1 MVIYQQCWVRSLLSV
16 FAVACMMFVSSCSSH
31 KELAYISDAERDSA
45 QQILTTYA
53 HTIHPGDLLYIY
65 VNSEVMESVVPFN
78 QETHIEALEM
88 SRLNMAGVSNGEQQ
102 ISDTYK
108 NRTQRQVTGYLV
120 DEKGFITFPVLG
132 KINVAGL
139 QHDSVETI
147 IQKRLISGEYVI
159 DPVVTVSPMNFRVS
173 VVGEVRI
180 PKELHIT
187 GERLTIFEALAM
199 CGDITDSGRRDNVV
213 VMREINGSVIPIEIN
228 LTQKTLFNSE
238 AYYLQQNDIVYVEPN
253 VYKRRKSNYDPYL
266 QQDILS
272 YVGLSGSLV
281 RMAYIT
287 YIRYVMDREGLFH

>member
-1 MVIYQQCWVRSLLSV
+1 MKKTLVISAIALMLV
-16 FAVACMMFVSSCSSH
+16 FASCSSH

-88 SRLNMAGVSNGEQQ
+88 SRLNMAGGSNGEQQ

-120 DEKGFITFPVLG
+120 DEQGFITFPVLG

-173 VVGEVRI
+173 VVGEVRN

-228 LTQKTLFNSE
+228 LTRKSLFNSE

-253 VYKRRKSNYDPYL
+253 DYKKRKSNYDPYL
-266 QQDILS
+266 NQDIHS
-272 YVGLSGSLV
+272 YVRLSSSLA
-281 RMAYIT
+281 RLAYIT
-287 YIRYVMDREGLFH
+287 YIRYMLDRNGLFD

>member
-1 MVIYQQCWVRSLLSV
+1 MKKTLVISAIALMFV
-16 FAVACMMFVSSCSSH
+16 FASCSSH

-88 SRLNMAGVSNGEQQ
+88 SRLNMAGGSIGEQQ

-108 NRTQRQVTGYLV
+108 NRAQRQVTGYLV
-120 DEKGFITFPVLG
+120 DEQGFITFPVLG
-132 KINVAGL
+132 KVNVAGL

-159 DPVVTVSPMNFRVS
+159 DPVVTVSPMDFRVS
-173 VVGEVRI
+173 VVGEVRN

-213 VMREINGSVIPIEIN
+213 VMREKNGSVIPIEIN
-228 LTQKTLFNSE
+228 LTQKTLFSSE
-238 AYYLQQNDIVYVEPN
+238 AYYLRQNDIVYVEPN
-253 VYKRRKSNYDPYL
+253 DYKKRKSNYDPNL
-266 QQDILS
+266 QYDIIS
-272 YVGLSGSLV
+272 YVRLSGSLAGL
-281 RMAYIT
+281 AYIT
-287 YIRYVMDREGLFH
+287 FIRYILDSNGLFN

>member
-1 MVIYQQCWVRSLLSV
+1 MKRLLFL
-16 FAVACMMFVSSCSSH
+16 FAISFVVLLNSCGVQR
-31 KELAYISDAERDSA
+31 EWAYISDAERDSA
-45 QQILTTYA
+45 QQILTTYS

-78 QETHIEALEM
+78 QETHIEAMEM
-88 SRLNMAGVSNGEQQ
+88 SRLNIAGVSNGEQQ

-120 DEKGFITFPVLG
+120 DEQGFITFPVLG

-139 QHDSVETI
+139 QHDSVESI
-147 IQKRLISGEYVI
+147 IQKRLIMGEYVI

-173 VVGEVRI
+173 VVGEVKT

-199 CGDITDSGRRDNVV
+199 CGDITVYGLRDKVV
-213 VMREINGSVIPIEIN
+213 VLREKNGNVTPIEID
-228 LTQKTLFNSE
+228 LTRKTLFDSE
-238 AYYLQQNDIVYVEPN
+238 VYYLQRNDVVYVEADEKRKRQAVDDPN
-253 VYKRRKSNYDPYL
+253 L

-272 YVGLSGSLV
+272 YVRLSASIV
-281 RMAYIT
+281 RLLYIT
-287 YIRYVMDREGLFH
+287 GWRYGTR

>member
-1 MVIYQQCWVRSLLSV
+1 MKKTLVISAIALMFV
-16 FAVACMMFVSSCSSH
+16 FASCSSH

-78 QETHIEALEM
+78 QETHFEALEM
-88 SRLNMAGVSNGEQQ
+88 SRLNMTGEHNGEQQ
-102 ISDTYK
+102 MSDTYR
-108 NRTQRQVTGYLV
+108 NRKQRQVPGYLV
-120 DEKGFITFPVLG
+120 DEQGFITFPVLG

-147 IQKRLISGEYVI
+147 IQKRLISGEYVT

-173 VVGEVRI
+173 VVGEVSN

-199 CGDITDSGRRDNVV
+199 CGDITIDGKRENVV
-213 VMREINGSVIPIEIN
+213 VLREKNGLVTPIEID
-228 LTQKTLFNSE
+228 LTKKTLFDSE
-238 AYYLQQNDIVYVEPN
+238 CYYLQHNDIVYVEPN
-253 VYKRRKSNYDPYL
+253 TKKKRQATYDPNL
-266 QQDILS
+266 PKDIAS
-272 YVGLSGSLV
+272 YVRLGTAIG
-281 RMAYIT
+281 RMAIMGFYRFS
-287 YIRYVMDREGLFH
+287 RYN

>member
-1 MVIYQQCWVRSLLSV
+1 MNKSLFISAIALMFV
-16 FAVACMMFVSSCSSH
+16 FASCSSH

-88 SRLNMAGVSNGEQQ
+88 SRLNMTGEHNGEQQ
-102 ISDTYK
+102 MSDTYR
-108 NRTQRQVTGYLV
+108 NRKQRQVPGYLV
-120 DEKGFITFPVLG
+120 DEQGFITFPVLG

-139 QHDSVETI
+139 QHDSVESI

-159 DPVVTVSPMNFRVS
+159 DPVVTVSPMDFRVS
-173 VVGEVRI
+173 VVGEVKY

-228 LTQKTLFNSE
+228 LTQKSLFNSE

-253 VYKRRKSNYDPYL
+253 DYKKRKSNYDPNL
-266 QQDILS
+266 QHDIIS
-272 YVGLSGSLV
+272 YVRLSGSLA
-281 RMAYIT
+281 RLAYIT
-287 YIRYVMDREGLFH
+287 YIRYIVD

>member
-1 MVIYQQCWVRSLLSV
+1 M
-16 FAVACMMFVSSCSSH
+16 FAATFIMFVSSCSSH

-78 QETHIEALEM
+78 QETQVDALEM
-88 SRLNMAGVSNGEQQ
+88 SRLYMAGGSNGEQQ
-102 ISDTYK
+102 ISETHK
-108 NRTQRQVTGYLV
+108 NRAQRQVTGYLV
-120 DEKGFITFPVLG
+120 DEQGFITFPVLG

-139 QHDSVETI
+139 QHDSVESI
-147 IQKRLISGEYVI
+147 VQKRLISGEYVI

-173 VVGEVRI
+173 VVGEVRR

-228 LTQKTLFNSE
+228 LTQKSLFSSE

-253 VYKRRKSNYDPYL
+253 DYKKRKSNYNYNI
-266 QQDILS
+266 QNEVIS
-272 YVGLSGSLV
+272 YVRLSTSIARL
-281 RMAYIT
+281 AYIT
-287 YIRYVMDREGLFH
+287 YVRYMMDRKGLFH

>member
-1 MVIYQQCWVRSLLSV
+1 MNKSLFISAIALLFV
-16 FAVACMMFVSSCSSH
+16 FASCSSH

-88 SRLNMAGVSNGEQQ
+88 SRLNMTGGSNGEQQ

-120 DEKGFITFPVLG
+120 DEQGFITFPVLG

-159 DPVVTVSPMNFRVS
+159 DPVVTVSSMNFRVS
-173 VVGEVRI
+173 VVGEVRN

-228 LTQKTLFNSE
+228 LTRKSLFNSE

-253 VYKRRKSNYDPYL
+253 DYKKRKTNYDPYL

-272 YVGLSGSLV
+272 YVRLSSSLA
-281 RMAYIT
+281 RLAYIT
-287 YIRYVMDREGLFH
+287 YIRYILDRNGLFN

>member
-1 MVIYQQCWVRSLLSV
+1 MKKTLVISAIALMFV
-16 FAVACMMFVSSCSSH
+16 FASCSSH

-88 SRLNMAGVSNGEQQ
+88 SRLNMAGGSNGEQQ

-139 QHDSVETI
+139 QHDSVESI
-147 IQKRLISGEYVI
+147 IQHRLVSGEYVI

-173 VVGEVRI
+173 VVGEVRR

-253 VYKRRKSNYDPYL
+253 DYKKRKSNYDPNL
-266 QQDILS
+266 RHDILS
-272 YVGLSGSLV
+272 YVRLSTSIV
-281 RMAYIT
+281 RMAFTT
-287 YIRYVMDREGLFH
+287 YRRYMIDRRGLFH

>member
-1 MVIYQQCWVRSLLSV
+1 MKRLLFLFAITFVVLLS
-16 FAVACMMFVSSCSSH
+16 SCGTQR
-31 KELAYISDAERDSA
+31 ELAYISDAERDSA

-78 QETHIEALEM
+78 QETHIEAMEM
-88 SRLNMAGVSNGEQQ
+88 SRLNMAGGSNGEQH
-102 ISDTYK
+102 ISNTYK

-120 DEKGFITFPVLG
+120 DEQGFITFPVLG

-139 QHDSVETI
+139 QHDSVESI

-173 VVGEVRI
+173 VVGEVKT

-199 CGDITDSGRRDNVV
+199 CGDITVYGLRDKVV
-213 VMREINGSVIPIEIN
+213 VLREKNGNVTPIEID
-228 LTQKTLFNSE
+228 LTRKTLFDSE
-238 AYYLQQNDIVYVEPN
+238 VYYLQRNDVVYVEANEKRKRQAVDDPN
-253 VYKRRKSNYDPYL
+253 LR
-266 QQDILS
+266 QDILS
-272 YVGLSGSLV
+272 YVRLSGSIARLV
-281 RMAYIT
+281 YIT
-287 YIRYVMDREGLFH
+287 SLRYGTR

>member
-1 MVIYQQCWVRSLLSV
+1 MKRLLFLFAITFVVLLS
-16 FAVACMMFVSSCSSH
+16 SCGTQR
-31 KELAYISDAERDSA
+31 ELAYISDAERDSA

-78 QETHIEALEM
+78 QETHIEAMEM
-88 SRLNMAGVSNGEQQ
+88 SRLNMAGGSNGEQH
-102 ISDTYK
+102 ISNTYK

-120 DEKGFITFPVLG
+120 DEQGFITFPVLG

-139 QHDSVETI
+139 QHDSVESM

-173 VVGEVRI
+173 VVGEVKT

-199 CGDITDSGRRDNVV
+199 CGDITVYGLRDKVV
-213 VMREINGSVIPIEIN
+213 VLREKNGNVIPIEID
-228 LTQKTLFNSE
+228 LTRKTLFDSE
-238 AYYLQQNDIVYVEPN
+238 VYYLQRNDVVYVEADEKRKRQAVDDPN
-253 VYKRRKSNYDPYL
+253 LR
-266 QQDILS
+266 QDILS
-272 YVGLSGSLV
+272 YVRLSASIV
-281 RMAYIT
+281 RLLYIT
-287 YIRYVMDREGLFH
+287 SWRYGTR

>member
-78 QETHIEALEM
+78 QETHVEALEI
-88 SRLNMAGVSNGEQQ
+88 SRLNMAGGSNGEQQ
-102 ISDTYK
+102 ISETYK
-108 NRTQRQVTGYLV
+108 NRAQRQVTGYLV

-139 QHDSVETI
+139 QHDSVESI
-147 IQKRLISGEYVI
+147 IQKRLISGEYVT
-159 DPVVTVSPMNFRVS
+159 DPVVTVNSMNFRVS
-173 VVGEVRI
+173 VVGEVRN
-180 PKELHIT
+180 PKELHLT

-253 VYKRRKSNYDPYL
+253 DFKKRKSDYDYNL
-266 QQDILS
+266 QKDVVS
-272 YVGLSGSLV
+272 YVMLSTSIARL
-281 RMAYIT
+281 AYIT
-287 YIRYVMDREGLFH
+287 YLRYVMDKKGLFH

>member
-1 MVIYQQCWVRSLLSV
+1 MNKSLFISAIALLFV
-16 FAVACMMFVSSCSSH
+16 FASCSSH

-88 SRLNMAGVSNGEQQ
+88 SRLNMVGGSNGEQQ

-120 DEKGFITFPVLG
+120 DEQGFITFPVLG

-159 DPVVTVSPMNFRVS
+159 DPVVTVSSMNFRVS
-173 VVGEVRI
+173 VVGEVRN

-228 LTQKTLFNSE
+228 LTRKSLFNSE

-253 VYKRRKSNYDPYL
+253 DYKKRKTNYDPYL

-272 YVGLSGSLV
+272 YVRLSSSLA
-281 RMAYIT
+281 RLAYIT
-287 YIRYVMDREGLFH
+287 YIRYILDRNGLFN

>member
-1 MVIYQQCWVRSLLSV
+1 MKKTLVISAIALMFV
-16 FAVACMMFVSSCSSH
+16 FASCSSH

-45 QQILTTYA
+45 QHILTTYA

-88 SRLNMAGVSNGEQQ
+88 SRLNMAGGSNGEQQ
-102 ISDTYK
+102 ISDTYR

-139 QHDSVETI
+139 QHDSVESI

-173 VVGEVRI
+173 VVGEVRT

-199 CGDITDSGRRDNVV
+199 CGDITVYGLREKVV
-213 VMREINGSVIPIEIN
+213 VLREKNGNVTPIEID
-228 LTQKTLFNSE
+228 LTRKTLFDSE
-238 AYYLQQNDIVYVEPN
+238 VYYLQRNDVVYVEANEKRKRQAVDDPN
-253 VYKRRKSNYDPYL
+253 LR
-266 QQDILS
+266 QDILS
-272 YVGLSGSLV
+272 YVRLSGSIVRLV
-281 RMAYIT
+281 YIT
-287 YIRYVMDREGLFH
+287 SLRYGTR

>member
-1 MVIYQQCWVRSLLSV
+1 MNKSLFISAIALLFV
-16 FAVACMMFVSSCSSH
+16 FASCSSH

-88 SRLNMAGVSNGEQQ
+88 SRLNMVGGSNGEQQ

-120 DEKGFITFPVLG
+120 DAQGFITFPVLG

-159 DPVVTVSPMNFRVS
+159 DPVVTVSSMNFRVS
-173 VVGEVRI
+173 VVGEVRN

-228 LTQKTLFNSE
+228 LTRKSLFNSE
-238 AYYLQQNDIVYVEPN
+238 AYYLQQNDIIYVEPN
-253 VYKRRKSNYDPYL
+253 DYKKRKTNYDPYL

-272 YVGLSGSLV
+272 YVRLSSSLA
-281 RMAYIT
+281 RLAYIT
-287 YIRYVMDREGLFH
+287 YIRYILDRNGLFN

>member
-45 QQILTTYA
+45 QHILITYA
-53 HTIHPGDLLYIY
+53 HMIHPGDLLYIY

-78 QETHIEALEM
+78 QETHVEALEM
-88 SRLNMAGVSNGEQQ
+88 SRLNMTGSSNGEQQ
-102 ISDTYK
+102 ISNTFK
-108 NRTQRQVTGYLV
+108 NRVQRQVPGYLV
-120 DEKGFITFPVLG
+120 DEQGFITFPVLG
-132 KINVAGL
+132 KINVVGL

-173 VVGEVRI
+173 VVGEVRN

-199 CGDITDSGRRDNVV
+199 CGDITDSGRRDNVI
-213 VMREINGSVIPIEIN
+213 VMREKNGSVIPIEIN
-228 LTQKTLFNSE
+228 LTQKTLFSSE
-238 AYYLQQNDIVYVEPN
+238 AYYLRQNDIVYVEPN
-253 VYKRRKSNYDPYL
+253 DYKKRKSNYDPNL
-266 QQDILS
+266 QYDIIS
-272 YVGLSGSLV
+272 YVRLSGSLAGL
-281 RMAYIT
+281 AYIT
-287 YIRYVMDREGLFH
+287 FIRYILDSNGLFN

>member
-88 SRLNMAGVSNGEQQ
+88 SRLNMAGGSNGEQQ
-102 ISDTYK
+102 MSDTYR
-108 NRTQRQVTGYLV
+108 NRKQRQVSGYLV
-120 DEKGFITFPVLG
+120 DEQGFITFPVLG

-139 QHDSVETI
+139 QYDSVESI
-147 IQKRLISGEYVI
+147 IQKRLISGEYVT
-159 DPVVTVSPMNFRVS
+159 DPVVTVSSMNFRVS

-199 CGDITDSGRRDNVV
+199 CGDITIDGKRENVV
-213 VMREINGSVIPIEIN
+213 VLREKNGSITPIEID
-228 LTQKTLFNSE
+228 LTKKTIFDSE
-238 AYYLQQNDIVYVEPN
+238 AYYLQQNDIVYVEPADWK
-253 VYKRRKSNYDPYL
+253 KRRANYDPSTI
-266 QQDILS
+266 QDAVS
-272 YVGLSGSLV
+272 YGRFGVSLL
-281 RMAYIT
+281 RFAHLFYR
-287 YIRYVMDREGLFH
+287 RYVLDGRGLFH

>member
-1 MVIYQQCWVRSLLSV
+1 MNKSLFISAIALLFV
-16 FAVACMMFVSSCSSH
+16 FASCSSH

-88 SRLNMAGVSNGEQQ
+88 SRLNMTGGSNGEQQ

-120 DEKGFITFPVLG
+120 DEQGFITFPVLG

-159 DPVVTVSPMNFRVS
+159 DPVVTVSSMNFRVS
-173 VVGEVRI
+173 VGGEVRN

-228 LTQKTLFNSE
+228 LTRKSLFNSE

-253 VYKRRKSNYDPYL
+253 DYKKRKTNYDPYL

-272 YVGLSGSLV
+272 YVRLSSSLA
-281 RMAYIT
+281 RLAYIT
-287 YIRYVMDREGLFH
+287 YIRYILDRNGLFN

>member
-1 MVIYQQCWVRSLLSV
+1 MKKTLVISAIALMFV
-16 FAVACMMFVSSCSSH
+16 FASCSSH

-45 QQILTTYA
+45 QQILTAYA

-88 SRLNMAGVSNGEQQ
+88 SRLNMVGGSNGEQQ
-102 ISDTYK
+102 VSDTYK
-108 NRTQRQVTGYLV
+108 NWTQRQVTGYLV
-120 DEKGFITFPVLG
+120 DEQGFITFPVLG

-147 IQKRLISGEYVI
+147 IQKSLISGEYVI

-173 VVGEVRI
+173 VVGEVRT

-238 AYYLQQNDIVYVEPN
+238 AYYLQQNDIVYVEPD
-253 VYKRRKSNYDPYL
+253 VYKRRKSNYDHNM
-266 QQDILS
+266 QHDILS
-272 YVGLSGSLV
+272 YVRLSGSLA
-281 RMAYIT
+281 RLAYIT
-287 YIRYVMDREGLFH
+287 YIRYIVERNVYSNK

>member
-1 MVIYQQCWVRSLLSV
+1 M
-16 FAVACMMFVSSCSSH
+16 FAVAFIMVVSSCSSH

-88 SRLNMAGVSNGEQQ
+88 SRLNMAGTSNGEQQ

-108 NRTQRQVTGYLV
+108 NRAQRQVSGYLV
-120 DEKGFITFPVLG
+120 DEQGFITFPVLG
-132 KINVAGL
+132 KLNVAGL

-147 IQKRLISGEYVI
+147 IQQRLISGEYVT

-173 VVGEVRI
+173 VVGEVRT
-180 PKELHIT
+180 PKELYIT

-228 LTQKTLFNSE
+228 LTQKTLFDSE

-253 VYKRRKSNYDPYL
+253 DYKKRKTNNDPYL
-266 QQDILS
+266 QHDILS
-272 YVGLSGSLV
+272 YVRLSTSIARV
-281 RMAYIT
+281 AYIT
-287 YIRYVMDREGLFH
+287 YARYVMDRRGIFH

>member
-1 MVIYQQCWVRSLLSV
+1 MKKTLFISAIALLFV
-16 FAVACMMFVSSCSSH
+16 FASCSSH
-31 KELAYISDAERDSA
+31 WELAYISDAERDSA

-65 VNSEVMESVVPFN
+65 VNSEIMESVVPFN
-78 QETHIEALEM
+78 QETHIEAMEM
-88 SRLNMAGVSNGEQQ
+88 SRLNMAGGSNGEQQ
-102 ISDTYK
+102 MSDTYS
-108 NRTQRQVTGYLV
+108 NRKQRQVTGYLV
-120 DEKGFITFPVLG
+120 DEQGFVTFPVLG

-139 QHDSVETI
+139 QHDSVESI

-173 VVGEVRI
+173 VVGEVRY

-199 CGDITDSGRRDNVV
+199 CGDITDSGRRDNVI

-253 VYKRRKSNYDPYL
+253 DYKKRKSNYDTNL
-266 QQDILS
+266 QQDIQS
-272 YVGLSGSLV
+272 YVRLSGSLA
-281 RMAYIT
+281 RIAYIT
-287 YIRYVMDREGLFH
+287 YIRYLLDRRALFYK